1 MKKFLGL
8 LILLMMIASNCL
20 AMTFSQPI
28 EIGWIGISQV
38 SKGAGGFMFK
48 NETYN
53 NGSYYTGYKKDNKD
67 SYGKGNVQF
76 GNGSDSLYVHYDAY
90 KQNKNRVNV
99 GSNNISNT
107 VVLDVFN
114 TWIYKIS
121 TDEGITFYAFREWYG
136 PDSDWIIVGK
146 KNDGVWVKYFYTN
159 DVTKKYFAP
168 SRHGASSAN
177 YGIPTCNGNTII
189 IRYGINGASGDKKPS
204 GEFRFKWDDKAQWFG
219 VEQVMY

>member
-76 GNGSDSLYVHYDAY
+76 GN
-90 KQNKNRVNV
+90 
-99 GSNNISNT
+99 
-107 VVLDVFN
+107 
-114 TWIYKIS
+114 
-121 TDEGITFYAFREWYG
+121 
-136 PDSDWIIVGK
+136 
-146 KNDGVWVKYFYTN
+146 
-159 DVTKKYFAP
+159 
-168 SRHGASSAN
+168 
-177 YGIPTCNGNTII
+177 
-189 IRYGINGASGDKKPS
+189 
-204 GEFRFKWDDKAQWFG
+204 
-219 VEQVMY
+219 